1 MRQELT
7 NLLAKIITILFRWHV
22 KLASGEN
29 LRNKTLEHHPQSI
42 VFSAGNVNCKV
53 NAPLSTVFIKENCN
67 FYGDITAL
75 KVINKG
81 VFQGIMIANEL
92 KDYGKCDA
100 QNSLIRSLELFP
112 KALLTGDITFH
123 PKMIVIHQGASV
135 EAMLTPESDIDLSHY
150 CIIAPP
156 TEETEVQPETKP
168 VLVPRIV
175 GGTGLF
181 ADYFDQPSVTDNPP
195 PSSAVDSESQ
205 DDDAAEFTSL
215 VLSEA
220 ERFGQGDNPS
230 SITDEGL
237 DEDDDESLGGLSDGE
252 SKAKI

>member
-1 MRQELT
+1 MRQNLT

-29 LRNKTLEHHPQSI
+29 LRNKISEHHPQSI
-42 VFSAGNVNCKV
+42 IFSAGNVNCKV

-67 FYGDITAL
+67 FFGDITAL

-81 VFQGIMIANEL
+81 TFRGIMIANEL
-92 KDYGKCDA
+92 KDHGKCEA

-112 KALLTGDITFH
+112 KSLLTGDITFD
-123 PKMIVIHQGASV
+123 PKMIVIHRGSNV
-135 EAMLTPESDIDLSHY
+135 EAMLTPESDIDLSKY
-150 CIIAPP
+150 SIVALP
-156 TEETEVQPETKP
+156 EEEADAQLEARK

-181 ADYFDQPSVTDNPP
+181 DDYFFPAPEGVNPNPSGE
-195 PSSAVDSESQ
+195 VDSVVQNDGSS
-205 DDDAAEFTSL
+205 EFTSQ

-220 ERFGQGDNPS
+220 NNSDQSADPL
-230 SITDEGL
+230 SILESGL
-237 DEDDDESLGGLSDGE
+237 DGDDDESLDDLSDAG